1 MLDDRRSCR
10 RRRADRFNNRIA
22 RHLDRNGESARTGD
36 APDIDRAKM
45 TENDKPS
52 IDVDTETGTFIAVLL
67 NSSFSHDHTMRTT
80 QCSH

>member
-1 MLDDRRSCR
+1 M
-10 RRRADRFNNRIA
+10 
-22 RHLDRNGESARTGD
+22 ESARTGD

-67 NSSFSHDHTMRTT
+67 NSCFSHDHTMRTT